1 MPMLQSALITWAV
14 LNEHLP
20 RSSRKLGFA
29 LQKLIDDQAD
39 RDENG
44 TDKEAQYKQWN
55 TSEQL

>member
-1 MPMLQSALITWAV
+1 MLQSALITWAV